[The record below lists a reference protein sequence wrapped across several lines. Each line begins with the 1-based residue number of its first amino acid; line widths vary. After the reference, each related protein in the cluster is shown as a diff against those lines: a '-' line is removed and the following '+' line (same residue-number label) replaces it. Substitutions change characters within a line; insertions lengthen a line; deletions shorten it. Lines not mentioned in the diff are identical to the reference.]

1 MPTISRIVSVKATGQ
16 SFDTP
21 NGTFF
26 PYEVILEDGTLGEAN
41 SKTAAPKYTVGD
53 SVCYEVTKTIRGV
66 KKLKLT
72 NPEQTF
78 KAAFLPKNV
87 DAPSPVT
94 HTQVTN
100 AKFNSDGMERGMCLK
115 MANDVLIC
123 NANIN
128 KVAIDIT
135 TYSQELY
142 DVAEQGLSASNKL
155 KTL

>member
-21 NGTFF
+21 NGTFY
-26 PYEVILEDGTLGEAN
+26 PYEVILDDGTQGEAN

-72 NPEQTF
+72 NPEQSF
-78 KAAFLPKNV
+78 KPSLPRAAE
-87 DAPSPVT
+87 APSPVT

-115 MANDVLIC
+115 MAGDMVMHNY
-123 NANIN
+123 
-128 KVAIDIT
+128 KVTNTVVDT
-135 TYSQELY
+135 TVVAQELY
-142 DVAEQGLSASNKL
+142 DLAEQILAASAKL

>member
-21 NGTFF
+21 NGTFY
-26 PYEVILEDGTLGEAN
+26 PYEVILDDGTQGEAN

-72 NPEQTF
+72 NPEQSF
-78 KAAFLPKNV
+78 KPSLPRAAE
-87 DAPSPVT
+87 APSPVT

-100 AKFNSDGMERGMCLK
+100 AKFNSDGMERGMCMK

-128 KVAIDIT
+128 KVAIDMT

-142 DVAEQGLSASNKL
+142 DAAEKGISASNKL

>member
-21 NGTFF
+21 NGTFY
-26 PYEVILEDGTLGEAN
+26 PYEVILDDGTQGEAN

-72 NPEQTF
+72 NPEQSF
-78 KAAFLPKNV
+78 KPSLPRAAE
-87 DAPSPVT
+87 APSPVT

-115 MANDVLIC
+115 MAGDMVMHNYKVTNAVLDTTV
-123 NANIN
+123 
-128 KVAIDIT
+128 VA
-135 TYSQELY
+135 QELY
-142 DVAEQGLSASNKL
+142 DLAEQILAASAKL

>member
-21 NGTFF
+21 NGTFY
-26 PYEVILEDGTLGEAN
+26 PYEVILDDGTQGEAN

-72 NPEQTF
+72 NPEQSF
-78 KAAFLPKNV
+78 KPALPRTSE
-87 DAPSPVT
+87 APSPVT

-115 MANDVLIC
+115 MAGDMVMHNY
-123 NANIN
+123 
-128 KVAIDIT
+128 KVTNTVVDT
-135 TYSQELY
+135 TVVAQELY
-142 DVAEQGLSASNKL
+142 DLAEQILAASAKL